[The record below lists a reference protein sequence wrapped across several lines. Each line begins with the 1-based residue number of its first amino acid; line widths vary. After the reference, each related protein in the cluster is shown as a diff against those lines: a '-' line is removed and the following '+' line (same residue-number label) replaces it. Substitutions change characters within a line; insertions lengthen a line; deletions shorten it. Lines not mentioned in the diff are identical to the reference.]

1 MRLHTLLFQRKICA
15 VARKGAPA
23 ADISKE
29 GRAWQ
34 GRAGARGKFLI
45 IAEIKLM
52 RKSHNFPYKW
62 VLSTSAAHSWSAL
75 FQWQLHWSHRKM
87 TLCPQQ
93 AVEGLLR
100 THIKSGYLWA
110 NNPCSQRVS
119 FFDWHL
125 WTCKPSTKLSAPR
138 LSQFWEIN
146 SAMGQFH
153 TTAFG
158 GL

>member
-1 MRLHTLLFQRKICA
+1 MRLHTLLFQRKICP
-15 VARKGAPA
+15 VSRKGAPA
-23 ADISKE
+23 ADISRE

-52 RKSHNFPYKW
+52 RKSHNFPFKW

-100 THIKSGYLWA
+100 THIKSVYLWA

-119 FFDWHL
+119 
-125 WTCKPSTKLSAPR
+125 LSLTGTSELANHQ
-138 LSQFWEIN
+138 LNCQLLG
-146 SAMGQFH
+146 SASPEKSILGQFH
-153 TTAFG
+153 RTAFC